1 MLAWNGSLVPRH
13 HDVDRLT
20 VFARGA
26 EPLAGNE
33 EMRTAWGDSE
43 AGRQLLPLRWR
54 PASESPQ
61 GRVTGQHHRAEV

>member
-33 EMRTAWGDSE
+33 EMRTA
-43 AGRQLLPLRWR
+43 
-54 PASESPQ
+54 SESPQ
-61 GRVTGQHHRAEV
+61 AV